1 MPRLAALV
9 SRSSMVIAR
18 FLGCAL
24 AAATVASCSDPDPI
38 TEYRYGAYEGDAYP
52 NRRPEIVIPDGGMG
66 VVTDSLSDTISLI
79 ALETGERFGV
89 RPVGREP
96 VTIDGPRRVAVD
108 AAGGALYIALSYP
121 SVAGATGPHA
131 VHGGSAVAGYVQKL
145 ALDDLRILGQVRVKA
160 NPGDVVISEDGRR
173 VVVSHF
179 DLKRALDNPGDLEA
193 ARSSLAVLDPD
204 AVLPSGSAE
213 PRLIPVCKAAH
224 GIALSRP
231 DGARAYVAC
240 YGEDALAIVDLTDPD
255 AEVKLVPVGPPL
267 SSGDHASSYGPY
279 AAVMSPDGKTIAV
292 SNTDSRDVRFFDV
305 ASETFDESKTI
316 LTIGAP
322 YFAGWTP
329 DGSAVYVPTQVPD
342 AIARIS
348 VTADNREAVS
358 RNISEQCFRPH
369 LAELDEEHG
378 LFIVCEGDQTVRPGK
393 VLRLDP
399 ETLETRSEAEVGLF
413 PDAFARVAAGA
424 R

>member
-1 MPRLAALV
+1 
-9 SRSSMVIAR
+9 MVIAR

-24 AAATVASCSDPDPI
+24 AAATLASCSDPDPI
-38 TEYRYGAYEGDAYP
+38 IEYRYRAYEGDPYP
-52 NRRPEIVIPDGGMG
+52 NRPPEIVVPEGGMG

-89 RPVGREP
+89 RPVGRDP
-96 VTIDGPRRVAVD
+96 VTIDGPHRVAVD
-108 AAGGALYIALSYP
+108 AAGGALYITLSYP
-121 SVAGATGPHA
+121 STAGEIGSHS

-145 ALDDLRILGQVRVKA
+145 ALDDLRLLGQVRVEP
-160 NPGDVVISEDGRR
+160 NPADIVISEDGRR

-179 DLKRALDNPGDLEA
+179 DLKRALDNPEDPEA
-193 ARSSLAVLDPD
+193 ARSSLAVVDPD
-204 AVLPSGSAE
+204 AVLPGGSAA

-240 YGEDALAIVDLTDPD
+240 YGDDALAIVDLTDPD

-267 SSGDHASSYGPY
+267 APDAHSSGYGPY
-279 AAVMSPDGKTIAV
+279 TAVMSPDGKTIAV
-292 SNTDSRDVRFFDV
+292 SNTLSRDVRFFDV
-305 ASETFDESKTI
+305 ESETFDESKRI

-322 YFAGWTP
+322 YFAAWTP

-342 AIARIS
+342 MIARIGMDPD
-348 VTADNREAVS
+348 DNGAIS
-358 RNISEQCFRPH
+358 RNIRDDCVRPH

-378 LFIVCEGDQTVRPGK
+378 LFVVCEGDQTVTPGK

-399 ETLETRSEAEVGLF
+399 ETLEMRSESEVGLY